1 MKIINVIFPRLLY
14 RTQFLSWKYYLDFY
28 EDVGVGVGEGD
39 VSHGLER
46 LPDLLGRGH
55 IDPHGRPSQRRPG
68 VHPTC
73 TQIIRKPAADTC
85 IPSRANVY
93 DTNKKGHRQ
102 HVQCLSSIMYQGCIW
117 MGVCCVLPINNNYL
131 MFVFFPFCYFP
142 CQSVNSTYTLNI

>member
-1 MKIINVIFPRLLY
+1 MKINVQFPTIVLLA
-14 RTQFLSWKYYLDFY
+14 LHAVSWAESIVYLDFY

-73 TQIIRKPAADTC
+73 TQIIKQPIRKPAADTC
-85 IPSRANVY
+85 IPSRANMY

-131 MFVFFPFCYFP
+131 MFVFISFLLLSLPI
-142 CQSVNSTYTLNI
+142 S